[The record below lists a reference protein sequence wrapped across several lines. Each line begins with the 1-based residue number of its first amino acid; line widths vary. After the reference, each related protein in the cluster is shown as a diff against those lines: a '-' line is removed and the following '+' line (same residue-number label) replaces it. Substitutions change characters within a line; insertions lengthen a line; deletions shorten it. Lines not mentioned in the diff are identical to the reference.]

1 MPNNLG
7 ELIEVQRKKLGLQQK
22 QVAKMVGITNVSLC
36 KVQTGERKLSK
47 KKLKIL
53 ADVLNVDYLKVLE
66 CAGYDVEL
74 EIKVSKNHIFQTMDE
89 EIMLLLDG
97 LTSESED
104 TKILKEIMAILY
116 RANKKDKESMEDM
129 LKLLKAGVYNSKL
142 NEKQS
147 GYR

>member
-66 CAGYDVEL
+66 CADYDVEL

-116 RANKKDKESMEDM
+116 LSLIHISEPTRRS
-129 LKLLKAGVYNSKL
+129 
-142 NEKQS
+142 
-147 GYR
+147 

>member
-66 CAGYDVEL
+66 CADYDVEL

-129 LKLLKAGVYNSKL
+129 LKLLKAGVYN
-142 NEKQS
+142 
-147 GYR
+147 

>member
-66 CAGYDVEL
+66 CADYDVEL

-104 TKILKEIMAILY
+104 KKILKEIMAILY

-129 LKLLKAGVYNSKL
+129 LKLLKAGVYNSK
-142 NEKQS
+142 
-147 GYR
+147 

>member
-66 CAGYDVEL
+66 CADYDVEL

-89 EIMLLLDG
+89 EIILLLDG

-104 TKILKEIMAILY
+104 TKILREIMAILY

-129 LKLLKAGVYNSKL
+129 LKLLKAGVYNSK
-142 NEKQS
+142 
-147 GYR
+147 

>member
-7 ELIEVQRKKLGLQQK
+7 ELIEKKLGLQQK

-66 CAGYDVEL
+66 CADYDVEL

-129 LKLLKAGVYNSKL
+129 LKLLKAGVYNSK
-142 NEKQS
+142 
-147 GYR
+147 

>member
-7 ELIEVQRKKLGLQQK
+7 ELGLQQK

-66 CAGYDVEL
+66 CADYDVEL

-129 LKLLKAGVYNSKL
+129 LKLLKAGVYNSK
-142 NEKQS
+142 
-147 GYR
+147 

>member
-1 MPNNLG
+1 MSIPNNLG

-66 CAGYDVEL
+66 CADYDVEL

-129 LKLLKAGVYNSKL
+129 LKLLKAGVYNSK
-142 NEKQS
+142 
-147 GYR
+147 

>member
-66 CAGYDVEL
+66 CADYDVEL

-129 LKLLKAGVYNSKL
+129 LKLLKAGVYNSK
-142 NEKQS
+142 
-147 GYR
+147 

>member
-1 MPNNLG
+1 MSMPNKLG
-7 ELIEVQRKKLGLQQK
+7 ELIEVQRKKIGLQQK
-22 QVAKMVGITNVSLC
+22 QVAKMIGITNVSLC

-53 ADVLNVDYLKVLE
+53 ADVLKVDYLKVLE

-97 LTSESED
+97 LTSESQD
-104 TKILKEIMAILY
+104 TKILKEIMVILC

-129 LKLLKAGVYNSKL
+129 LKLLKAGVYNSK
-142 NEKQS
+142 
-147 GYR
+147 

>member
-1 MPNNLG
+1 MSMPNILG

-66 CAGYDVEL
+66 CADYDVEL

-129 LKLLKAGVYNSKL
+129 LKLLKAGVYNSK
-142 NEKQS
+142 
-147 GYR
+147 

>member
-1 MPNNLG
+1 
-7 ELIEVQRKKLGLQQK
+7 
-22 QVAKMVGITNVSLC
+22 MVGITNVSLC

-66 CAGYDVEL
+66 CADYDVEL

-116 RANKKDKESMEDM
+116 RANKKTR
-129 LKLLKAGVYNSKL
+129 KAWKIC
-142 NEKQS
+142 
-147 GYR
+147 

>member
-66 CAGYDVEL
+66 CADYDVEL

-129 LKLLKAGVYNSKL
+129 LILLKAGVYNSK
-142 NEKQS
+142 
-147 GYR
+147 

>member
-7 ELIEVQRKKLGLQQK
+7 ELIEVQRKKLGMQQK

-66 CAGYDVEL
+66 CADYDVEL

-129 LKLLKAGVYNSKL
+129 LKLLKAGVYNSK
-142 NEKQS
+142 
-147 GYR
+147 

>member
-22 QVAKMVGITNVSLC
+22 QVAKMGGITNVSLC

-66 CAGYDVEL
+66 CADYDVEL

-129 LKLLKAGVYNSKL
+129 LKLLKAGVYNSK
-142 NEKQS
+142 
-147 GYR
+147 

>member
-66 CAGYDVEL
+66 CADYDVEL

-116 RANKKDKESMEDM
+116 LANKKDKESMEDM
-129 LKLLKAGVYNSKL
+129 LKLLKAGVYNSK
-142 NEKQS
+142 
-147 GYR
+147 

>member
-53 ADVLNVDYLKVLE
+53 ANVLNVDYLKVLE
-66 CAGYDVEL
+66 CADYDVEL

-129 LKLLKAGVYNSKL
+129 LKLLKAGVYNSK
-142 NEKQS
+142 
-147 GYR
+147 

>member
-7 ELIEVQRKKLGLQQK
+7 KLIEVQRKKLGLQQK

-97 LTSESED
+97 LISESQD
-104 TKILKEIMAILY
+104 TKILKEIMVILY

-129 LKLLKAGVYNSKL
+129 LKLLKAGVYNSK
-142 NEKQS
+142 
-147 GYR
+147 

>member
-66 CAGYDVEL
+66 CADYDVEL

-116 RANKKDKESMEDM
+116 RAN
-129 LKLLKAGVYNSKL
+129 LF
-142 NEKQS
+142 QI
-147 GYR
+147 

>member
-22 QVAKMVGITNVSLC
+22 QVAKMVCITNVSLC

-66 CAGYDVEL
+66 CADYDVEL

-129 LKLLKAGVYNSKL
+129 LKLLKAGVYNSK
-142 NEKQS
+142 
-147 GYR
+147 

>member
-66 CAGYDVEL
+66 CADYDVEL

-97 LTSESED
+97 LTAESED

-129 LKLLKAGVYNSKL
+129 LKLLKAGVYNSK
-142 NEKQS
+142 
-147 GYR
+147 

>member
-66 CAGYDVEL
+66 CADYDVEL

-104 TKILKEIMAILY
+104 IKILKEIMAILY

-129 LKLLKAGVYNSKL
+129 LKLLKAGVYNSK
-142 NEKQS
+142 
-147 GYR
+147 

>member
-1 MPNNLG
+1 MS
-7 ELIEVQRKKLGLQQK
+7 I
-22 QVAKMVGITNVSLC
+22 
-36 KVQTGERKLSK
+36 
-47 KKLKIL
+47 
-53 ADVLNVDYLKVLE
+53 YLKVLE
-66 CAGYDVEL
+66 CADYDVEL

-116 RANKKDKESMEDM
+116 RANKKDKESMEDIAEI
-129 LKLLKAGVYNSKL
+129 LKSMEFITRSKM
-142 NEKQS
+142 KMQS

>member
-66 CAGYDVEL
+66 CADYDVEL

-129 LKLLKAGVYNSKL
+129 LKLLKAGVYTSK
-142 NEKQS
+142 
-147 GYR
+147 

>member
-1 MPNNLG
+1 MSMPNNLG

-66 CAGYDVEL
+66 CADYDVEL

-129 LKLLKAGVYNSKL
+129 LKLLKAGVYNSK
-142 NEKQS
+142 
-147 GYR
+147 

>member
-129 LKLLKAGVYNSKL
+129 LKLLKAGVYNSK
-142 NEKQS
+142 
-147 GYR
+147 